1 MVRKKSG
8 ITLIAL
14 VISIIV
20 LILLAAI
27 VISTLNGE
35 NGLFTKANTT
45 NYNQAVGELYDRTY
59 AEISYI
65 VIPGK
70 VNGTDN
76 FKFEDLYNSKGFTT
90 YYEIRHDMIWDK
102 IRNIELVKKED
113 FENNIREK
121 FKEQGKESAKPIVN
135 AITNEDRKISGSR
148 RNRCYNICKYS
159 R

>member
-1 MVRKKSG
+1 MVRKKGG

-27 VISTLNGE
+27 VISTLNWD

-45 NYNQAVGELYDRTY
+45 NYNQAVGELYDRTS
-59 AEISYI
+59 AGISDI

-76 FKFEDLYNSKGFTT
+76 FKFEDLYNSKEFTT
-90 YYEIRHDMIWDK
+90 YYEIRHDM
-102 IRNIELVKKED
+102 
-113 FENNIREK
+113 
-121 FKEQGKESAKPIVN
+121 G
-135 AITNEDRKISGSR
+135 
-148 RNRCYNICKYS
+148 
-159 R
+159 

>member
-1 MVRKKSG
+1 M
-8 ITLIAL
+8 
-14 VISIIV
+14 
-20 LILLAAI
+20 
-27 VISTLNGE
+27 
-35 NGLFTKANTT
+35 
-45 NYNQAVGELYDRTY
+45 
-59 AEISYI
+59 
-65 VIPGK
+65 IPGK

-76 FKFEDLYNSKGFTT
+76 FKFEDLYNSKEFTT

-102 IRNIELVKKED
+102 IRNIELIKKED